1 LKTTTPCK
9 KARKQL
15 NQKMKTIKKPDGTE
29 VEVADD
35 YTLEEGEEFAEVE
48 TETETEGEEE
58 KKLGKILD
66 TKIDKIVKAIRENP
80 TRSKILGAEP
90 NMEKSVLEVDPYMRK
105 IRPFVKLSGKMED
118 FVNGVRELA
127 KTGIVSKTKALQESD
142 DTAGGFLVP
151 EEFQAEVIRFA
162 TEAAIVRPR
171 ARVIPMKGNT
181 LTLPKLD
188 QSNYKFAGI
197 DISWEGDEGDEKEES
212 QPKFGRITLK
222 VGKMIGLCP
231 VSDDLLSDS
240 AINLANFLVAIF
252 GEAIAYEEDKQFLM
266 GNGMKKPLGIVNC
279 GTSKARTSAGK
290 IVYEDLKHMVE
301 QLPAW
306 ADAGARWMLTK
317 AALTEILDIKSGIYT
332 GAAVDETEGF
342 PLMLPGFSIAAGIP
356 KTILGY
362 PYDLTDKLPAVGT
375 KGDLVLGNLSAYYI
389 GDRGGLAVASSIH
402 DRFRYDETTFRFVK
416 RVDGQCAL
424 SNAFVI
430 LDDHA

>member
-1 LKTTTPCK
+1 
-9 KARKQL
+9 
-15 NQKMKTIKKPDGTE
+15 MKILRDGEEIE
-29 VEVADD
+29 VENE
-35 YTLEEGEEFAEVE
+35 YELQEGEEKVE
-48 TETETEGEEE
+48 DDNDEDNEEE

-66 TKIDKIVKAIRENP
+66 AKINKIVQAIRDNP
-80 TRSKILGAEP
+80 ARSKIIGAEP
-90 NMEKSVLEVDPYMRK
+90 SAEKSVLEQDPFLRK
-105 IRPFVKLSGKMED
+105 IKPFIKLSDKMEN
-118 FVNGVRELA
+118 FVNGIREIA
-127 KTGIVSKTKALQESD
+127 KTGIISKTKALQESD

-171 ARVIPMKGNT
+171 ARVIPMKSNT

-222 VGKMIGLCP
+222 LGKMIGLCP
-231 VSDDLLSDS
+231 VSDDLLEDS

-252 GEAIAYEEDKQFLM
+252 GEAIAYEEDKRFLT

-279 GTSKARTSAGK
+279 GTSKARTEASK
-290 IVYEDLKHMVE
+290 IVYEDLKHMAE

-306 ADAGARWMLTK
+306 ADAGARWILTK

-332 GAAVDETEGF
+332 GAAVDQTEGF
-342 PLMLPGFSIAAGIP
+342 PLFLPGFSIAAAIP

-362 PYDLTDKLPAVGT
+362 PYDLTDKLPAVGN
-375 KGDLVLGNLSAYYI
+375 KGDLILGNLSAYYI
-389 GDRGGLAVASSIH
+389 GDKGGLSVASSMH

-424 SNAFVI
+424 SNAFVV
-430 LDDHA
+430 LDDAS

>member
-1 LKTTTPCK
+1 MK
-9 KARKQL
+9 KI
-15 NQKMKTIKKPDGTE
+15 TKPDGTE

-35 YTLEEGEEFAEVE
+35 YTLEEGEEFVE
-48 TETETEGEEE
+48 PEGEGEGEGEGSEEE

-66 TKIDKIVKAIRENP
+66 TKIDKIVKAIKATPVR
-80 TRSKILGAEP
+80 TKIIGAEADS
-90 NMEKSVLEVDPYMRK
+90 EKSVLETDPYMRK
-105 IRPFVKLSGKMED
+105 IRPFVKLSGKMEN
-118 FVNGVRELA
+118 FILGVRELA
-127 KTGIVSKTKALQESD
+127 ETGMLSKTKALQESD
-142 DTAGGFLVP
+142 DTTGGFLVP

-162 TEAAIVRPR
+162 TEAAIVRPK

-197 DISWEGDEGDEKEES
+197 DISWEGDEGEEKEAS
-212 QPKFGRITLK
+212 QPKFGRVTLK

-231 VSDDLLSDS
+231 VSDDLLQDS
-240 AINLANFLVAIF
+240 AVNLANFLVGIF
-252 GEAIAYEEDKQFLM
+252 GEAIAYEEDKQFLV

-279 GTSKARTSAGK
+279 GTSRPREGAGC
-290 IVYEDLKHMVE
+290 IVYEDLKHMME
-301 QLPAW
+301 DLPAW
-306 ADAGARWMLTK
+306 ADAGAMWILTK

-332 GAAVDETEGF
+332 GAAVDQTEGF
-342 PLMLPGFSIAAGIP
+342 PLMLPGFSIAAGVP

-362 PYDLTDKLPAVGT
+362 PYMLTDKLPAVGN
-375 KGDLVLGNLSAYYI
+375 KGDIILGNLSAYYV

-424 SNAFVI
+424 SNAFVV
-430 LDDHA
+430 LDDAS